1 MSDWKSDMEGFF
13 HEKQKKAQVGEDKLK
28 GTKSEVG
35 AFFSAVVIPAFEEI
49 KTELK
54 KYQRESN
61 VFGGIDSASIV
72 ISYKGYT
79 EFTYSIKV
87 YPGTVFPCSEI
98 HFRKRSEVKTYRAE
112 GILRAGS
119 KDYTVAQITKE
130 EIIKQ
135 FLSDYKNH
143 LL

>member
-1 MSDWKSDMEGFF
+1 MESFF
-13 HEKQKKAQVGEDKLK
+13 HKKQKNAQVDETKLK
-28 GTKSEVG
+28 ETKSEV
-35 AFFSAVVIPAFEEI
+35 AKFFSAVVIPAFEEI
-49 KTELK
+49 KTELE

-87 YPGTVFPCSEI
+87 YPGTLFPCSEI
-98 HFRKRSEVKTYRAE
+98 HFRKGSGVKTYRAE

-119 KDYTVAQITKE
+119 HNYTVAQITKE

-143 LL
+143 ML

>member
-13 HEKQKKAQVGEDKLK
+13 HEKQKKAQVDEDKLK
-28 GTKSEVG
+28 DTKSEVG
-35 AFFSAVVIPAFEEI
+35 TFFSAVVIPAFEEI

-54 KYQRESN
+54 KYQREST

-87 YPGTVFPCSEI
+87 YPGTVFPHSEM
-98 HFRKRSEVKTYRAE
+98 HFRNPSEVKAYRAE
-112 GILRAGS
+112 GILRTGLQ
-119 KDYTVAQITKE
+119 DYTIAQITKE

-135 FLSDYKNH
+135 FLSDYKKH
-143 LL
+143 ML

>member
-1 MSDWKSDMEGFF
+1 MSGWKSDMEGFF
-13 HEKQKKAQVGEDKLK
+13 HQKHKNAQLNEDKLK
-28 GTKSEVG
+28 ETKSEV
-35 AFFSAVVIPAFEEI
+35 ATFFSVVVIPAFEEI

-87 YPGTVFPCSEI
+87 YPGTRFPCSEI
-98 HFRKRSEVKTYRAE
+98 HFRRRSEVKTYRAE
-112 GILRAGS
+112 GILGTCS
-119 KDYTVAQITKE
+119 QDYTIAQITKE
-130 EIIKQ
+130 EIIKH
-135 FLSDYKNH
+135 FLSDYKKH
-143 LL
+143 VR

>member
-1 MSDWKSDMEGFF
+1 MPNWKSDMESFF
-13 HEKQKKAQVGEDKLK
+13 HEKQSNVQVDEDKLK
-28 GTKSEVG
+28 ETKPEV
-35 AFFSAVVIPAFEEI
+35 ATFFSTVVIPAFEEI

-87 YPGTVFPCSEI
+87 YPGTLFPHSEI
-98 HFRKRSEVKTYRAE
+98 HFRNPSEVKTYRAE
-112 GILRAGS
+112 GILRTGS
-119 KDYTVAQITKE
+119 QDYTIAQITKE

-143 LL
+143 ML

>member
-13 HEKQKKAQVGEDKLK
+13 HEKQKKSQVDEDKLK
-28 GTKSEVG
+28 ETKSDVVK
-35 AFFSAVVIPAFEEI
+35 FFSAVVIPAFEEI
-49 KTELK
+49 KAELE

-61 VFGGIDSASIV
+61 VFGGTDSASIV

-87 YPGTVFPCSEI
+87 YPGTVFPHSEM
-98 HFRKRSEVKTYRAE
+98 HFRNPSEVKTYRAE
-112 GILRAGS
+112 GILRTGLQ
-119 KDYTVAQITKE
+119 DYTIAQITKE

-135 FLSDYKNH
+135 FLSDYKKH
-143 LL
+143 ML